1 MFIQFLI
8 FPWAAHRFG
17 VLNCLKAVVSVF
29 PIIYMLTPFTVLLP
43 VPWLRN
49 VAIFLLMLGK
59 LAASIFGFP
68 CTTIL
73 LTNSASSMSVLG
85 TLNGVGTSVS
95 AVGRAVGP
103 AVIGGAYSWGV
114 KRGWGILP
122 WWVCGVFGML
132 SAVPV
137 GWIGEENALQGE
149 DAEEVD
155 DGDEEREEEGER
167 GERGY
172 GAIGGR

>member
-8 FPWAAHRFG
+8 FPWAAQTFG
-17 VLNCLKAVVSVF
+17 VLNCLKAVASVF
-29 PIIYMLTPFTVLLP
+29 PVIYLLTPFTVLLP
-43 VPWLRN
+43 VPWLRT
-49 VAIFLLMLGK
+49 VAIFCLMLGK
-59 LAASIFGFP
+59 LSASIFGFP

-73 LTNSASSMSVLG
+73 LTNSASSLSVLG

-103 AVIGGAYSWGV
+103 AIIGGAYSWGV
-114 KRGWGILP
+114 KRGWGIVP
-122 WWVCGVFGML
+122 WWVLGVFGML

-137 GWIGEENALQGE
+137 GWMGEENRLQ
-149 DAEEVD
+149 DAQEVN
-155 DGDEEREEEGER
+155 DEEGGEEEGE

-172 GAIGGR
+172 GSVGGR